1 MQVGASYGLWYRL
14 EPGRLTVQLL
24 GEAPRAIDLGDAD
37 FFDLGLSPL
46 FNSLP
51 VLRDGLLEAGPERTY
66 RMRWVD
72 VPSLQVHVSEQRYH
86 PYGDGG
92 IGFQAGDFATQIQ
105 FDVDGFVHAY
115 PDLARRV

>member
-1 MQVGASYGLWYRL
+1 
-14 EPGRLTVQLL
+14 
-24 GEAPRAIDLGDAD
+24 
-37 FFDLGLSPL
+37 
-46 FNSLP
+46 

-86 PYGDGG
+86 PYGGG
-92 IGFQAGDFATQIQ
+92 RIGFQAADFATQIQ